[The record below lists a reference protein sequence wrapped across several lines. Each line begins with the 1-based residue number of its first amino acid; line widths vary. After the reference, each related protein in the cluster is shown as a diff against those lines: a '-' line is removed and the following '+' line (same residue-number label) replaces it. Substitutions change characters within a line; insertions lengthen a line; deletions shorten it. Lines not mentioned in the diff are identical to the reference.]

1 VLQQGHR
8 AGRAIG
14 QWRDKYP
21 DPKHVIAV
29 RRWLS
34 EVGAYADDLL
44 SMLPTRTPPLSQL
57 PKVVAAVRAA
67 KDPLTLADLAVKGDD
82 LIAAGVRP
90 GPEVGEVLQQLLS
103 AVIEDPARNTRE
115 HLLQRVQEH
124 RAGAN
129 RV

>member
-1 VLQQGHR
+1 
-8 AGRAIG
+8 
-14 QWRDKYP
+14 WRDRYP

-29 RRWLS
+29 RRWLA

-44 SMLPTRTPPLSQL
+44 AMLPARTPPLSQL

-90 GPEVGEVLQQLLS
+90 GPDVGEVLQELLN
-103 AVIEDPARNTRE
+103 AVIEDPVRNTRE

-129 RV
+129 HV